1 MAMNLDHED
10 LNRLIEKITS
20 SDIQEFSLEGEDFK
34 LEIKRNLSDQNQVIN
49 NSVLFWSLL
58 SCLLAQFFKIIF
70 NFFSTGEIKFRIMF
84 ETGGMPSSHSALI
97 TGATSGIGYELGFD
111 SSIFALAVAVALIVM
126 YDASGVRK
134 SAGIQAAEINKL
146 SKKLD
151 PQSELLL
158 KETLGHTKIEVMVG
172 SFLGPLIT
180 LPGMFFL
187 GSPLKI
193 FNLIIN

>member
-1 MAMNLDHED
+1 MY
-10 LNRLIEKITS
+10 
-20 SDIQEFSLEGEDFK
+20 EFSPFF
-34 LEIKRNLSDQNQVIN
+34 N
-49 NSVLFWSLL
+49 NSVLFWSLA
-58 SCLLAQFFKIIF
+58 SCLIAQFFKIIF
-70 NFFSTGEIKFRIMF
+70 NFFSTGEIKFGIMF

-111 SSIFALAVAVALIVM
+111 SSIFALAVAIALIVM

-134 SAGIQAAEINKL
+134 AAGIQAAEINKL

-151 PQSELLL
+151 PQSKVFL

-193 FNLIIN
+193 FELITN

>member
-1 MAMNLDHED
+1 MSEYFAFL
-10 LNRLIEKITS
+10 
-20 SDIQEFSLEGEDFK
+20 
-34 LEIKRNLSDQNQVIN
+34 N

-58 SCLLAQFFKIIF
+58 SCLIAQFFKIIF
-70 NFFSTGEIKFRIMF
+70 NFFLTGEIRFGIMF

-97 TGATSGIGYELGFD
+97 TGAASGVGYELGFD
-111 SSIFALAVAVALIVM
+111 SSIFALAVAIALVVM

-134 SAGIQAAEINKL
+134 SAGIQAAEINNL

-151 PQSELLL
+151 PKSEANL
-158 KETLGHTKIEVMVG
+158 KENLGHTKVEVMVG

-193 FNLIIN
+193 FGLIIN

>member
-1 MAMNLDHED
+1 MSELTALLD
-10 LNRLIEKITS
+10 NP
-20 SDIQEFSLEGEDFK
+20 
-34 LEIKRNLSDQNQVIN
+34 
-49 NSVLFWSLL
+49 VLLWSLL

-70 NFFSTGEIKFRIMF
+70 NFLSTGKIRFGIMF

-97 TGATSGIGYELGFD
+97 TGATSGLGLQLGFD
-111 SSIFALAVAVALIVM
+111 SPIFALAIAVSLIIM
-126 YDASGVRK
+126 YDASGVRR

-151 PQSELLL
+151 PKSELLL

>member
-1 MAMNLDHED
+1 M
-10 LNRLIEKITS
+10 S
-20 SDIQEFSLEGEDFK
+20 EFFALF
-34 LEIKRNLSDQNQVIN
+34 N

-58 SCLLAQFFKIIF
+58 SCLLAQFLKILF
-70 NFFSTGEIKFRIMF
+70 NFFSTGEIRFGIIF

-134 SAGIQAAEINKL
+134 SAGIQAAEINKIL
-146 SKKLD
+146 NKLD
-151 PQSELLL
+151 PQSEVFL
-158 KETLGHTKIEVMVG
+158 KETLGHTKIEVMIG

-180 LPGMFFL
+180 LLGMFYL
-187 GSPLKI
+187 GSPLKM
-193 FNLIIN
+193 FDLIIN

>member
-1 MAMNLDHED
+1 M
-10 LNRLIEKITS
+10 S
-20 SDIQEFSLEGEDFK
+20 EFFSFF
-34 LEIKRNLSDQNQVIN
+34 N

-58 SCLLAQFFKIIF
+58 SCLLAQLLKIVF
-70 NFFSTGEIKFRIMF
+70 NFFATGEIRFGIVF

-111 SSIFALAVAVALIVM
+111 SSIFALSVAIALIVM

-151 PQSELLL
+151 SQSELLL
-158 KETLGHTKIEVMVG
+158 KETLGHTKIEVIVG
-172 SFLGPLIT
+172 SLLGPLIT
-180 LPGMFFL
+180 LPGIFFL

-193 FNLIIN
+193 FNMIIN

>member
-1 MAMNLDHED
+1 MSEF
-10 LNRLIEKITS
+10 
-20 SDIQEFSLEGEDFK
+20 FSLF
-34 LEIKRNLSDQNQVIN
+34 N

-58 SCLLAQFFKIIF
+58 SCLIAQLLKIVF
-70 NFFSTGEIKFRIMF
+70 NFFSTKEIRFRIIF

-97 TGATSGIGYELGFD
+97 TSATSGIGYELGFD
-111 SSIFALAVAVALIVM
+111 SPIFALSVAVALIVM

-151 PQSELLL
+151 PKSEVLL
-158 KETLGHTKIEVMVG
+158 KETLGHTKIEVLVG

-180 LPGMFFL
+180 LPGIYFF

-193 FNLIIN
+193 LSLIIN

>member
-1 MAMNLDHED
+1 M
-10 LNRLIEKITS
+10 S
-20 SDIQEFSLEGEDFK
+20 EFFTFF
-34 LEIKRNLSDQNQVIN
+34 N

-58 SCLLAQFFKIIF
+58 SCLIAQFLKIVF
-70 NFFSTGEIKFRIMF
+70 NFFSTGEISFGIIF

-97 TGATSGIGYELGFD
+97 TGAASGIGYELGFD
-111 SSIFALAVAVALIVM
+111 SSIFALSVAIALIVM

-151 PQSELLL
+151 PKSKVIL
-158 KETLGHTKIEVMVG
+158 KETLGHTKIEVIVG

-187 GSPLKI
+187 GSPFKI
-193 FNLIIN
+193 FDLIIN

>member
-1 MAMNLDHED
+1 MP
-10 LNRLIEKITS
+10 
-20 SDIQEFSLEGEDFK
+20 EFYAL
-34 LEIKRNLSDQNQVIN
+34 LN

-58 SCLLAQFFKIIF
+58 SCLLAQIFKIIF
-70 NFFSTGEIKFRIMF
+70 NLFSTGEIRFGIMF

-97 TGATSGIGYELGFD
+97 TGAASGVGYQSGFN
-111 SSIFALAVAVALIVM
+111 SSIFALAVAIALIVM

-151 PQSELLL
+151 PQSDELLL
-158 KETLGHTKIEVMVG
+158 KETLGHTKIEVIVG
-172 SFLGPLIT
+172 SLLGPLIT

-193 FNLIIN
+193 FDLIIN

>member
-1 MAMNLDHED
+1 MP
-10 LNRLIEKITS
+10 
-20 SDIQEFSLEGEDFK
+20 EFYAL
-34 LEIKRNLSDQNQVIN
+34 LN

-58 SCLLAQFFKIIF
+58 SCLLAQFFKIVF
-70 NFFSTGEIKFRIMF
+70 NFFSTGEIRFGIMF

-97 TGATSGIGYELGFD
+97 TGATSGVGFELGFD
-111 SSIFALAVAVALIVM
+111 SPIFALAVAIALIVM

-146 SKKLD
+146 SRKLA
-151 PQSELLL
+151 PKSEVVL
-158 KETLGHTKIEVMVG
+158 KETLGHTKIEVVVG
-172 SFLGPLIT
+172 SFIGPLIT

-187 GSPLKI
+187 GSPLQI

>member
-1 MAMNLDHED
+1 M
-10 LNRLIEKITS
+10 
-20 SDIQEFSLEGEDFK
+20 SDFF
-34 LEIKRNLSDQNQVIN
+34 VFFN

-58 SCLLAQFFKIIF
+58 SCLLAQFFKIVF
-70 NFFSTGEIKFRIMF
+70 NFFSTGEIRFGIMF

-97 TGATSGIGYELGFD
+97 TGATSGIGYEIGFD
-111 SSIFALAVAVALIVM
+111 SSIFALAVAVSLIVM
-126 YDASGVRK
+126 YDASGVRR
-134 SAGIQAAEINKL
+134 SAGLQAVEINKL

-151 PQSELLL
+151 SESELFL

-180 LPGMFFL
+180 LPGMIFL

-193 FNLIIN
+193 FYLITN

>member
-1 MAMNLDHED
+1 M
-10 LNRLIEKITS
+10 
-20 SDIQEFSLEGEDFK
+20 SDFFSFF
-34 LEIKRNLSDQNQVIN
+34 N

-58 SCLLAQFFKIIF
+58 SCFIAQFFKILF
-70 NFFSTGEIKFRIMF
+70 NFFSTGEIRFGIMF

-97 TGATSGIGYELGFD
+97 TGASSGLGYELGFD
-111 SSIFALAVAVALIVM
+111 SAIFALSVAVGLIVM

-151 PQSELLL
+151 PQSELQL
-158 KETLGHTKIEVMVG
+158 KETLGHTKIEVLVG

-180 LPGMFFL
+180 LPGNVFFRF
-187 GSPLKI
+187 SSQNI
-193 FNLIIN
+193 